1 MKRTLKNV
9 WKSLS
14 RVNGNSL
21 AEFATVSALMA
32 TLAATAAPKLS
43 EMSEGTKAEKSGN
56 EIDKIL
62 KQAQS
67 FYQHTADTEGR
78 GRFPGQEKFN
88 VQVGSHGAGSQV
100 EIDLNASLSAQKD
113 ISTAIDNA
121 VLAQLHPLNG
131 TFNDFEDS
139 DGSDWVSVFDDA
151 TVDASSAIASSVPS
165 GASIGVDTYVGCNTC
180 RTEGAHKDPG
190 ADQTGA
196 DEWLNLFNQNSLES
210 RFQDGHFIY
219 AVVPGGGTG
228 DDSYPPILYVADLE
242 DPRSYNNS
250 LEP

>member
-88 VQVGSHGAGSQV
+88 VQVGSHGDGSQV
-100 EIDLNASLSAQKD
+100 EIDLNTSLTAQEA
-113 ISTAIDNA
+113 ISNAIDNA
-121 VLAQLHPLNG
+121 LLAQLHPLNG

-139 DGSDWVSVFDDA
+139 DGTDWVSVFDDA
-151 TVDASSAIASSVPS
+151 TVDASSAVASSVPS
-165 GASIGVDTYVGCNTC
+165 GAQIGVDDYASCSTC
-180 RTEGAHKDPG
+180 RTSGPHKDPG
-190 ADQTGA
+190 ANLTGA
-196 DEWLNLFNQNSLES
+196 DEWLNLFNQNSLKS

>member
-67 FYQHTADTEGR
+67 FYQFTADTEGR

-88 VQVGSHGAGSQV
+88 VQVGSHGTGSQV
-100 EIDLNASLSAQKD
+100 EIDLNTALTAQNA
-113 ISTAIDNA
+113 ISKAIDDA
-121 VLAQLHPLNG
+121 VLVDLHHTTG

-139 DGSDWVSVFDDA
+139 DGSDWVSVFDGA
-151 TVDASSAIASSVPS
+151 TVDASSAVASSVPS
-165 GASIGVDTYVGCNTC
+165 GANIGVDTYAGCNTC
-180 RTEGAHKDPG
+180 RTSGPHKDPG
-190 ADQTGA
+190 ANLTGSA
-196 DEWLNLFNQNSLES
+196 EWLNLFNQNSLHS
-210 RFQDGHFIY
+210 KFQDGHFIY
-219 AVVPGGGTG
+219 VVVPGGGTG